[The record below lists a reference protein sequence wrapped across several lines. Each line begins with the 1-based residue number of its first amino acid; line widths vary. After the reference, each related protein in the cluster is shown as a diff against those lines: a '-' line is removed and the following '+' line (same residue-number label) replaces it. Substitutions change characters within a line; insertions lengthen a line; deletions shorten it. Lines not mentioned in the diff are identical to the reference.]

1 MYMYCLAEA
10 CLIEDFLV
18 NVSLM
23 MCSSQLTRL
32 SWFEGEVLMCCVEG
46 VLVVVS
52 VPASHDWL
60 CNKLYHCDC
69 FSPLQE
75 ECQRHNVSQSC

>member
-1 MYMYCLAEA
+1 M
-10 CLIEDFLV
+10 IEDFVV

-23 MCSSQLTRL
+23 MCSSQLTRP
-32 SWFEGEVLMCCVEG
+32 SWFEEEVLMWCVEG

-60 CNKLYHCDC
+60 CNKLYHCDF

-75 ECQRHNVSQSC
+75 ERQRHHVSQSC

>member
-1 MYMYCLAEA
+1 M
-10 CLIEDFLV
+10 IENLV
-18 NVSLM
+18 VNASLM
-23 MCSSQLTRL
+23 MSSSQLTRL
-32 SWFEGEVLMCCVEG
+32 SWFEREVLMWCVEG

-60 CNKLYHCDC
+60 CNKLCHCDC

-75 ECQRHNVSQSC
+75 EFHRHQVSQCY